1 MTIEFIKKLAEIR
14 AQEIFT
20 PEYFE
25 KVTDSWYLDEK
36 FRFEELQVPP
46 DWNGP
51 SRQEADLYMK
61 YLDELFDSYRDKF
74 YGGPLAQDAYGKCI
88 DYVDRILKVIEYG
101 NNKYHLFEIDD
112 NTIRKIKDIGN
123 IFVNKHNSLF
133 KKKYD

>member
-46 DWNGP
+46 DGT
-51 SRQEADLYMK
+51 AHH
-61 YLDELFDSYRDKF
+61 DKKPI
-74 YGGPLAQDAYGKCI
+74 YI
-88 DYVDRILKVIEYG
+88 
-101 NNKYHLFEIDD
+101 
-112 NTIRKIKDIGN
+112 
-123 IFVNKHNSLF
+123 
-133 KKKYD
+133 